1 MTLLNGN
8 FHTPADLVPERI
20 YREEIGVPDLPT
32 HVKHDQGLARAASP
46 WLDAYIS
53 YSRIWSPRAHDDF
66 HESVG
71 LWLLSTV
78 AAHRVATDF
87 GKRRYTSLYI
97 ALAGRTSVFAK
108 STTAEIAQSLLKAGG
123 LSFLLAP
130 DDATPQAFV
139 RSMTHGVPQG
149 WENLTREQQ
158 EERKVKLAFAAQR
171 GWYFDEFGQKISAMM
186 REGGFMADF
195 RGLLRKFDDTPDVY
209 EYETISRGSDTVRL
223 PYLALLA
230 NLTPADLQPYA
241 KKGSAL
247 WNDGFWAR
255 FAFLAPPAAAQRKN
269 HRFPRQNRVAPMT
282 LVNPL
287 VEWHRRLG
295 LPTVAI
301 NERPAGYDA
310 VVASPNPSVLPM
322 SNEVYDLYYAY
333 NDALIDIV
341 TQSQFTDLDG
351 NYARLPEKAL
361 RVSMLLASLGGAPSI
376 EPTHWHRA
384 QQVAEVWR
392 RNLHNLYDQVVGDVE
407 TSKIIA
413 LEDKIMSVIAEHGPR
428 TIREIVQGVRGL
440 DTTQARL
447 IVKSMVETGFLA
459 LMKDG
464 RSERYRLEIESEK
477 DADEHAVPIRSVD
490 A

>member
-8 FHTPADLVPERI
+8 FHTPADLVPDRI
-20 YREEIGVPDLPT
+20 SREEIGIPELPAKT
-32 HVKHDQGLARAASP
+32 RHDPKLAALASP
-46 WLDAYIS
+46 WLDAYID

-78 AAHRVATDF
+78 AARRVATDF

-108 STTAEIAQSLLKAGG
+108 STTAEIAQSLLKAAS

-139 RSMTHGVPQG
+139 RSMTHNLPAG
-149 WENLTREQQ
+149 WIDLGKEQQ

-195 RGLLRKFDDTPDVY
+195 RGLLRKFDDTPDTY
-209 EYETISRGSDTVRL
+209 EYDTISRGSDMVRS

-241 KKGSAL
+241 KKGAAL

-255 FAFLAPPAAAQRKN
+255 FAFLTPPAAAERKN
-269 HRFPRQNRVAPMT
+269 ERFPRQNRVAPAV
-282 LVNPL
+282 LVQPL
-287 VEWHRRLG
+287 IEWHQRLG
-295 LPTVAI
+295 LPVVDIVDRVT
-301 NERPAGYDA
+301 GYDA
-310 VVASPNPSVLPM
+310 TVTQPEPHVIQM
-322 SNEVYDLYYAY
+322 TNEVYDAYYAY
-333 NDALIDIV
+333 NDALIEIV
-341 TQSQFTDLDG
+341 THSQFTDLDG

-361 RVSMLLASLGGAPSI
+361 RVAMLLASLSGCKAT
-376 EPTHWHRA
+376 ELKHWHRA

-392 RNLHNLYDQVVGDVE
+392 RNLHNLYDQVLGE
-407 TSKIIA
+407 AEMPKTIA
-413 LEDKIMSVIAEHGPR
+413 IEDKIMNLIAEHGPR
-428 TIREIVQGVRGL
+428 TIREMVQGVRGL
-440 DTTQARL
+440 DTMQARS

-464 RSERYRLEIESEK
+464 RSERYRLEVEI
-477 DADEHAVPIRSVD
+477 AP
-490 A
+490 